1 MEHKWLLCDMH
12 MHSYYSSIN
21 KKSENVKQMD
31 ASEFVELM
39 LKNGVEVFSITDHNY
54 FSKDYYNGIEEYIN
68 NKNLN
73 IRIIP
78 GVEFD
83 TYINEN
89 DDVYIHICIYFST
102 TVNYEKLEKI
112 VKGLYDATNDTKGKP
127 NLAQI
132 INKLFE
138 LNTKFIVIP
147 HGDKSRGIFDVVLKN
162 QFHDEPEFYKYAM
175 YKVFNAYDV
184 KPTFY
189 DKSIKLWAANFYN
202 SSKKG

>member
-54 FSKDYYNGIEEYIN
+54 LSKDYYNGIEEYIN

-102 TVNYEKLEKI
+102 
-112 VKGLYDATNDTKGKP
+112 
-127 NLAQI
+127 
-132 INKLFE
+132 F
-138 LNTKFIVIP
+138 FI
-147 HGDKSRGIFDVVLKN
+147 
-162 QFHDEPEFYKYAM
+162 
-175 YKVFNAYDV
+175 
-184 KPTFY
+184 
-189 DKSIKLWAANFYN
+189 
-202 SSKKG
+202 